1 MFATAGEDVLLWS
14 CSTLQPCLRFEVDKS
29 RTVSSVSWSADGRR
43 LASIS
48 QLCKFVHVTEF
59 SRSRHRHLQIDVE
72 GACVCSQFSHQD
84 CHSMCVGLLD
94 GTVQLLKNGKTSY
107 SYQPHKEKVTC
118 IAFSSNDGF
127 VASGAYDG
135 SVALLSVDI
144 RNTKM
149 LNEPTGRAVVGLQWS
164 PHSCFKLVTTS
175 TDGFLY
181 IWDTS
186 TRRLKNRYCLH
197 PERGASG
204 LSLSP
209 VNESLVVTVGHDS
222 RLVLFDMLT
231 ASEQAFVLTPEP
243 LESVAFLPDG
253 QRVIGGATSG
263 RVYLYDLRNTRQTPP
278 NFLGSHLKPV
288 TAIAAMHSV
297 QAEQQMMAFVNAS
310 AANGNGV
317 SAASSVQSQRELP
330 VRFSLGSD
338 AEAAGDLVM
347 ASTPNG
353 DAPTT
358 QIHLDPG
365 KPLKLPTS
373 PKDAANLALSPGDVF
388 QEGAESRILDASWV
402 SAQNSS
408 TSPRRRS
415 FRLSDFMPVLNDSLP
430 SSETGNSSVTR
441 LSVQSARQEKSQ
453 AAAALPGLPHVNGTQ
468 GPTHS
473 GRPTNRDASSASS
486 NSVPSIP
493 EEPSQ
498 NIQVEG
504 SPGIDVERQPYD
516 PTLAARVS
524 LLENMLENHTRNTES
539 LLAEQTR
546 HIDAHLRHI
555 HIQVTLMEHSFMRDI
570 QGMLQQVFDEVAALR
585 ADIADLRN
593 DV

>member
-1 MFATAGEDVLLWS
+1 
-14 CSTLQPCLRFEVDKS
+14 
-29 RTVSSVSWSADGRR
+29 
-43 LASIS
+43 
-48 QLCKFVHVTEF
+48 
-59 SRSRHRHLQIDVE
+59 
-72 GACVCSQFSHQD
+72 
-84 CHSMCVGLLD
+84 MCVGLLD

-149 LNEPTGRAVVGLQWS
+149 LKEPTGRAVVGLQWS

-231 ASEQAFVLTPEP
+231 ASEQVFVLTPEP

-253 QRVIGGATSG
+253 QRVVGGATSG

-278 NFLGSHLKPV
+278 SLLGNHLKPV

-297 QAEQQMMAFVNAS
+297 QAEQQMMAFVSAI
-310 AANGNGV
+310 AANGEGV
-317 SAASSVQSQRELP
+317 SAASSVQLQRKLP

-347 ASTPNG
+347 ASTPNS
-353 DAPTT
+353 DVPTI
-358 QIHLDPG
+358 QIHPDPG
-365 KPLKLPTS
+365 TPGKLPTS
-373 PKDAANLALSPGDVF
+373 PKDAANLALSRDEEV
-388 QEGAESRILDASWV
+388 QEGAESCILDGSWF
-402 SAQNSS
+402 SAENLSR
-408 TSPRRRS
+408 SPHCRPS
-415 FRLSDFMPVLNDSLP
+415 RLSDFMPILNDTLP
-430 SSETGNSSVTR
+430 SPDRNSSETT
-441 LSVQSARQEKSQ
+441 LSVESVPEEKSQ
-453 AAAALPGLPHVNGTQ
+453 AA
-468 GPTHS
+468 
-473 GRPTNRDASSASS
+473 
-486 NSVPSIP
+486 
-493 EEPSQ
+493 
-498 NIQVEG
+498 
-504 SPGIDVERQPYD
+504 
-516 PTLAARVS
+516 
-524 LLENMLENHTRNTES
+524 
-539 LLAEQTR
+539 
-546 HIDAHLRHI
+546 
-555 HIQVTLMEHSFMRDI
+555 
-570 QGMLQQVFDEVAALR
+570 
-585 ADIADLRN
+585 
-593 DV
+593 

>member
-14 CSTLQPCLRFEVDKS
+14 SSTLQPCLRFDVDKS
-29 RTVSSVSWSADGRR
+29 RTVSSVSWSADGWR

-48 QLCKFVHVTEF
+48 QLCQFVHVTEF
-59 SRSRHRHLQIDVE
+59 STSRHRHVQIDVE

-253 QRVIGGATSG
+253 QRVVGGATSG

-278 NFLGSHLKPV
+278 SVLGNHLKPV

-297 QAEQQMMAFVNAS
+297 QAEQQMMAFMSAI
-310 AANGNGV
+310 AANGEGV
-317 SAASSVQSQRELP
+317 SAASSVQLQRELP

-338 AEAAGDLVM
+338 VEAAGDLVM

-353 DAPTT
+353 DVPTT

-365 KPLKLPTS
+365 KPGKLPTS

-402 SAQNSS
+402 SAHNSS
-408 TSPRRRS
+408 TSPHHQS

-430 SSETGNSSVTR
+430 SSETGSTSVTR
-441 LSVQSARQEKSQ
+441 LSVRSAPQEKSQ
-453 AAAALPGLPHVNGTQ
+453 AAATLPGLPHVNGTQ
-468 GPTHS
+468 GPTHN
-473 GRPTNRDASSASS
+473 GHPTNRDASSASS
-486 NSVPSIP
+486 NSVPSMP

-498 NIQVEG
+498 NVQ
-504 SPGIDVERQPYD
+504 DVERQPYD
-516 PTLAARVS
+516 PTLAARVR
-524 LLENMLENHTRNTES
+524 LLENMLESHTRNTES

-555 HIQVTLMEHSFMRDI
+555 HIQVTMMEHSFMRDI